1 MGHPNVQTS
10 RRWES
15 GQNTTFV
22 GPGHPCVVGDWLIY
36 HAWLFDHVAAD
47 QVMVHFNCFR
57 SWQLSENRKSPEDSF
72 WSIGSCGHPT
82 GQTPSGQGWPV
93 EDPRILNNLHLSSF
107 QQLLS
112 CRTLPKPIAY
122 RYSCTPHISQI
133 QRRLMIA
140 HLLHTFEQF
149 HLFPH
154 RVIGKESCF
163 IRC

>member
-1 MGHPNVQTS
+1 MCTLHITQMGKWTKHNF
-10 RRWES
+10 RRSWS
-15 GQNTTFV
+15 SMRG
-22 GPGHPCVVGDWLIY
+22 GWLAGLPCVVVWPCGRWPGSTI
-36 HAWLFDHVAAD
+36 
-47 QVMVHFNCFR
+47 NCFR

-122 RYSCTPHISQI
+122 RYSCTPISQI

-154 RVIGKESCF
+154 RVIGKESYF
-163 IRC
+163 IQC